1 MKYYNT
7 FCEIAMTLPYHQQV
21 LIDAVQLTLDRTN
34 VSAAELAETSGVN
47 GSSLSRF
54 MNGKQDLKAGDY
66 FALLNALPDFARK
79 AATTRLGIEDST
91 DLIALIR
98 AASPKEKAAVLNL
111 MADWIESR
119 GSTETKLMPE
129 AV

>member
-1 MKYYNT
+1 
-7 FCEIAMTLPYHQQV
+7 MTLPYHQQV
-21 LIDAVQLTLDRTN
+21 LIDAVQLTLDRTG
-34 VSAAELAETSGVN
+34 VSAAELSETSGVN

-91 DLIALIR
+91 DLIALVR
-98 AASPKEKAAVLNL
+98 AASPKEKAAVLSL

-119 GSTETKLMPE
+119 SSTETNIMPE